1 MSRSS
6 NIKCLYLVASSSGSS
21 SFLASLSLRELDAL
35 SSSSVAMELYELIS
49 LRTPSSVM
57 LISFIALN
65 YDELRSKCSVGEAV
79 G

>member
-1 MSRSS
+1 
-6 NIKCLYLVASSSGSS
+6 
-21 SFLASLSLRELDAL
+21 LRELDAL